1 MDWPHSTDGRTL
13 RGMSCVGRHRYPA
26 SDFDP
31 SASVG
36 DQRERPFL
44 GVGGAGQTNWPPRL
58 GAASL
63 IGGYAA
69 AFTSSGFAS
78 W

>member
-1 MDWPHSTDGRTL
+1 MTAASAKREILTTRHWSATKGSDPALGWVVRVKRIGR
-13 RGMSCVGRHRYPA
+13 
-26 SDFDP
+26 
-31 SASVG
+31 
-36 DQRERPFL
+36 
-44 GVGGAGQTNWPPRL
+44 PRS

-78 W
+78 WWRKATARSACAAA